1 MNKILLIGCG
11 HMGSALLNAWH
22 KKTSNSFS
30 VVDPNKYVILRK
42 TYKRRVSVFKSID
55 KIQNTQQFD
64 IIIFAVK
71 PQIATKVMRKF
82 IGLKYKK
89 KVLFVSVIAGKKIS
103 FFNNFLPRN
112 NQFVR
117 VMPNMP
123 SMVEEGVSCL
133 VTNKNTSKQNK
144 NTVTDLFGK
153 IGKIY
158 WLSNEK
164 ELDKVTAIS
173 GSGPGYYFLFIDLF
187 EKAAIKLGFPRKIAK
202 ELVYQTAFGS
212 IKLLINN
219 SKSAEKLTND
229 IAIKGGT
236 TEAAIR
242 FFKKNNQLKNMINK
256 AVKAAHKRAIELS
269 KK

>member
-1 MNKILLIGCG
+1 
-11 HMGSALLNAWH
+11 MGSALLNAWY
-22 KKTSNSFS
+22 KKTSNYFS
-30 VVDPNKYVILRK
+30 VVDPNKHITLKK
-42 TYKRRVSVFKSID
+42 TYKRRVSIFKSIR
-55 KIQNTQQFD
+55 KIKNIQQFD

-71 PQIATKVMRKF
+71 PQIATKVMGKF
-82 IGLKYKK
+82 VKLKYKK
-89 KVLFVSVIAGKKIS
+89 NVLFVSVIAGKKIS
-103 FFNNFLPRN
+103 FFNNFLPSK

-123 SMVEEGVSCL
+123 SLVEEGVSCL
-133 VTNKNTSKQNK
+133 VTDKNTSKK
-144 NTVTDLFGK
+144 NINLITALFAK
-153 IGKIY
+153 IGKTY
-158 WLSNEK
+158 WFSNEN

-173 GSGPGYYFLFIDLF
+173 GSGPGYYFLFIDLL
-187 EKAAIKLGFPRKIAK
+187 EKAAIKLGFTKKIAK

-219 SKSAEKLTND
+219 SKNAERLTND

-242 FFKKNNQLKNMINK
+242 FFKKNDQLKNMIDK
-256 AVKAAHKRAIELS
+256 AVKTAHKRAVELG

>member
-1 MNKILLIGCG
+1 
-11 HMGSALLNAWH
+11 MGSALLNAWYNQ
-22 KKTSNSFS
+22 KSNYFS
-30 VVDPNKYVILRK
+30 VVDPNKHKILRR
-42 TYKRRVSVFKSID
+42 TYKRRVSIFQSID
-55 KIQNTQQFD
+55 KIHNTQQFN
-64 IIIFAVK
+64 IIIFAIK
-71 PQIATKVMRKF
+71 PQIATKVMKKF

-89 KVLFVSVIAGKKIS
+89 KVLFVSVIAGKNIS

-123 SMVEEGVSCL
+123 AMVQEGVSCL

-144 NTVTDLFGK
+144 NIVTDLFGK

-164 ELDKVTAIS
+164 EIDKVTAIS
-173 GSGPGYYFLFIDLF
+173 GSGPGYYFTFIDLF
-187 EKAAIKLGFPRKIAK
+187 EKAAINLGFNKKIAK
-202 ELVYQTAFGS
+202 ELVYQTALGS
-212 IKLLINN
+212 IKLLMNN
-219 SKSAEKLTND
+219 SSSAEKLANT

-236 TEAAIR
+236 TEAAIKI
-242 FFKKNNQLKNMINK
+242 FKKNNQLKNLINK
-256 AVKAAHKRAIELS
+256 AVKAAHKRAIGLG

>member
-1 MNKILLIGCG
+1 
-11 HMGSALLNAWH
+11 
-22 KKTSNSFS
+22 
-30 VVDPNKYVILRK
+30 
-42 TYKRRVSVFKSID
+42 
-55 KIQNTQQFD
+55 
-64 IIIFAVK
+64 
-71 PQIATKVMRKF
+71 
-82 IGLKYKK
+82 
-89 KVLFVSVIAGKKIS
+89 
-103 FFNNFLPRN
+103 
-112 NQFVR
+112 
-117 VMPNMP
+117 MPNMP

-144 NTVTDLFGK
+144 NIVTDLFGK

-158 WLSNEK
+158 WLSSEK

>member
-11 HMGSALLNAWH
+11 HMGSALLSAWH
-22 KKTSNSFS
+22 KKTSNYFTII
-30 VVDPNKYVILRK
+30 DPQQYNKLNK
-42 TYKRRVSVFKSID
+42 LYKKRVSAFNDFD
-55 KIQNTQQFD
+55 KIKNTQYFD
-64 IIIFAVK
+64 IIIFAIK

-82 IGLKYKK
+82 IGLKYNK
-89 KVLFVSVIAGKKIS
+89 KVLFVSIIAGKKIS

-144 NTVTDLFGK
+144 NIVTDLFGK

-158 WLSNEK
+158 WLSSEK

-173 GSGPGYYFLFIDLF
+173 GSGPGYYFLFIDLL
-187 EKAAIKLGFPRKIAK
+187 EKAAVKLGFTRKIAK

-212 IKLLINN
+212 VKLLINN

-256 AVKAAHKRAIELS
+256 AVKAAHKRAIELG

>member
-1 MNKILLIGCG
+1 
-11 HMGSALLNAWH
+11 MGSALLNTWH
-22 KKTSNSFS
+22 KKTSNYFS
-30 VVDPNKYVILRK
+30 IVDPNKHITLRR
-42 TYKRRVSVFKSID
+42 TYKRRVSVFKSIVN
-55 KIQNTQQFD
+55 IQNTQKFD

-71 PQIATKVMRKF
+71 PQIATKVMKKF
-82 IGLKYKK
+82 VELKYKK
-89 KVLFVSVIAGKKIS
+89 NVLFVSVIAGKKIS
-103 FFNNFLPRN
+103 FFNNFLPSN

-117 VMPNMP
+117 IMPNMP
-123 SMVEEGVSCL
+123 SLVEEGVSCL
-133 VTNKNTSKQNK
+133 VTGKSTSKQNK
-144 NTVTDLFGK
+144 NIISTLFRK

-158 WLSNEK
+158 WFSNEK

-173 GSGPGYYFLFIDLF
+173 GSGPGYYFLFIDLL
-187 EKAAIKLGFPRKIAK
+187 EKAAIRLGFTQKIAK

-242 FFKKNNQLKNMINK
+242 LFKKNNQLKNMIYK
-256 AVKAAHKRAIELS
+256 AVKAAHKRAVELG
-269 KK
+269 KNNL

>member
-1 MNKILLIGCG
+1 
-11 HMGSALLNAWH
+11 
-22 KKTSNSFS
+22 
-30 VVDPNKYVILRK
+30 
-42 TYKRRVSVFKSID
+42 
-55 KIQNTQQFD
+55 
-64 IIIFAVK
+64 
-71 PQIATKVMRKF
+71 
-82 IGLKYKK
+82 
-89 KVLFVSVIAGKKIS
+89 
-103 FFNNFLPRN
+103 
-112 NQFVR
+112 
-117 VMPNMP
+117 MPNMP

-144 NTVTDLFGK
+144 NIVTDLFGK

-158 WLSNEK
+158 WLSSEK

-173 GSGPGYYFLFIDLF
+173 GSGPGYYFLFIDLL
-187 EKAAIKLGFPRKIAK
+187 EKAAVKLGFTRKIAK

>member
-1 MNKILLIGCG
+1 
-11 HMGSALLNAWH
+11 MGSALLKSWNN
-22 KKTSNSFS
+22 KTSNYFS
-30 VVDPNKYVILRK
+30 VVDPIKHRILKK
-42 TYKRRVSVFKSID
+42 TYKRRVSVYKSID
-55 KIQNTQQFD
+55 KIQNLKQFD
-64 IIIFAVK
+64 IIFFAVK
-71 PQIATKVMRKF
+71 PQVATKVMRKLV
-82 IGLKYKK
+82 GLKYKQN
-89 KVLFVSVIAGKKIS
+89 VLFVSIIAGKKIS

-123 SMVEEGVSCL
+123 SMIEEGVSCL

-144 NTVTDLFGK
+144 NIVTDLFGK

-158 WLSNEK
+158 WLSTEK

-173 GSGPGYYFLFIDLF
+173 GSGPGYFFLFIDLL
-187 EKAAIKLGFPRKIAK
+187 EKAAVELGFTRKIAK

-212 IKLLINN
+212 VKLLINN
-219 SKSAEKLTND
+219 SKSAERLTND

-242 FFKKNNQLKNMINK
+242 FFKKNNQLKDMVNK
-256 AVKAAHKRAIELS
+256 AVKLAYKRANELS

>member
-11 HMGSALLNAWH
+11 HMGSALLNTWI
-22 KKTSNSFS
+22 KKKSNYFS
-30 VVDPNKYVILRK
+30 VVDPNKYAFLRK
-42 TYKRRVSVFKSID
+42 TYKRRVSIFQSID

-71 PQIATKVMRKF
+71 PQIATKVMKKF
-82 IGLKYKK
+82 VGLKYKK
-89 KVLFVSVIAGKKIS
+89 NVLFVSVIAGKKIS
-103 FFNNFLPRN
+103 FFNDFLPGK

-123 SMVEEGVSCL
+123 SLVEEGVSCL
-133 VTNKNTSKQNK
+133 VADKNTSKQNK
-144 NTVTDLFGK
+144 NIIITLFKK
-153 IGKIY
+153 IGKTY

-173 GSGPGYYFLFIDLF
+173 GSGPGYYFLFIDLL
-187 EKAAIKLGFPRKIAK
+187 EKAAIKLGFTQKVAK

-242 FFKKNNQLKNMINK
+242 FFNKNNQLKNLINK
-256 AVKAAHKRAIELS
+256 AVKAAHKRAIELG